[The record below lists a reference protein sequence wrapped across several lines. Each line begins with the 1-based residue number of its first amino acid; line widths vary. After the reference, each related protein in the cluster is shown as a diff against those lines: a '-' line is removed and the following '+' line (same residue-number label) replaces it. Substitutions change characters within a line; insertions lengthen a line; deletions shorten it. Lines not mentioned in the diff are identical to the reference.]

1 MSDQQTAG
9 ELMAKV
15 TSSFTPR
22 WNDAGSK
29 ASRDGGFWHPDS
41 ELDFRP
47 VGSVGVGSHGDIN
60 GSHSAML
67 IAPNPMATQKI
78 NAEGLYESPLAS
90 PIGYAQ
96 IWTDAGSK
104 AKKNGSFWRP
114 IPPHGY
120 VALGDVAQHG
130 WLPAPSVGD
139 VWCVR
144 RDLAVPAS
152 FGSPSVWDDKKSGSN
167 RDVSVWEIKGGYGN
181 IQPVTQ
187 LGAIRASETYSAPSL
202 SFAVVPDVW

>member
-1 MSDQQTAG
+1 MTDPQRPSK
-9 ELMAKV
+9 LMAKV

-41 ELDFRP
+41 ERDFRP
-47 VGSVGVGSHGDIN
+47 VGSVGVGSHRDIN
-60 GSHSAML
+60 GSYSAVL
-67 IAPNPMATQKI
+67 IAPNCAATQKI
-78 NAEGLYESPLAS
+78 NAEGMCESPLAS
-90 PIGYAQ
+90 PTGYTQ

-114 IPPHGY
+114 IPPNGY
-120 VALGDVAQHG
+120 VALGDVAQDG

-144 RDLAVPAS
+144 RDLAVPGS
-152 FGSPSVWDDKKSGSN
+152 FGSPSVWDDKKSGSKK
-167 RDVSVWEIKGGYGN
+167 DVSVWEIKGGYGN
-181 IQPVTQ
+181 IQPAVTR
-187 LGAIRASETYSAPSL
+187 LGAIRASGTYTAPSL
-202 SFAVVPDVW
+202 SFAVVPDV